1 VLEGWTERHDQVLEN
16 VLRAYPMLTREKVV
30 DQLKAAG
37 FY

>member
-1 VLEGWTERHDQVLEN
+1 VLEGWAERQDQVLEN

-30 DQLKAAG
+30 EQLKAAG